1 MKIFVFYYNGD
12 QMAIATQYEYYKT
25 PYDRKGM
32 ETGGPI
38 IICYIKGNLML
49 YIR

>member
-12 QMAIATQYEYYKT
+12 QMATQYGYYKT
-25 PYDRKGM
+25 PNDRKGM

-38 IICYIKGNLML
+38 IICYVKGNLML
-49 YIR
+49 YMT